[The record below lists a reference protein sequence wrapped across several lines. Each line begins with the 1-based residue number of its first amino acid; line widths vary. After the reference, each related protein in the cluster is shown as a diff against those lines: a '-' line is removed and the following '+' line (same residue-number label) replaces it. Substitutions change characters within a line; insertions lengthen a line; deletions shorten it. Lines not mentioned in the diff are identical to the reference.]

1 MVGINTPGDG
11 WYLEYLLWLKP
22 EEIRKELANCSV
34 DELER
39 LKEDAVKNEQYE
51 LAAVIRDVLKEKAE
65 ESKTGVA
72 TWNEDIR
79 KQLVGAMAA
88 EGADDA
94 TTEKSKN
101 SITESLDDDN
111 ELVKADWEFIN
122 LWKRQQDVA
131 KKIEDYY
138 KERGIKNEF
147 WHVISIH
154 PRTIHFDG
162 DSIFVDDMWNNHLFK
177 QVNWEIKE
185 IPLLKDKMYGNCK
198 IRSIDKIWDYYAVNL
213 CFLDADWWVTKNHKW
228 EENSLY
234 FIIDKDGN
242 YLSGLREQ
250 TWKENFS
257 LGRFWEYT
265 FEQNLWKDE
274 VICTIF
280 NKNMEKIAR
289 YEDEKQGRNKKY
301 TVYCDDK
308 VCIIKEP
315 RTSIYT
321 VFSENQIVW
330 KWTEKDLKWNE
341 YMQDFWKM
349 KEQENLQIKKSNEK
363 RNRMR
368 STPFEERYMDKNH
381 CKIVYKDD
389 KKTAIAIE
397 NDKWETL
404 FELSN
409 IKKFSYHDENTL
421 RYITDTSDRIEIQ
434 DWQSDSN
441 ILFIRV
447 ANSEGIIQKSIFI
460 NKTTWEKKEFEGY
473 EWYYSFLRWKWA
485 EVFINGSDDAK
496 IFDDNL
502 NYLWLR
508 DNEEYNLWF
517 ITITKEENRD
527 KKHYIVSKK
536 TGKIVTR
543 YLKRVWTSLPYYNYY
558 QEGDKTYLIVSV
570 PDKWVCQVEIP

>member
-1 MVGINTPGDG
+1 
-11 WYLEYLLWLKP
+11 
-22 EEIRKELANCSV
+22 
-34 DELER
+34 
-39 LKEDAVKNEQYE
+39 
-51 LAAVIRDVLKEKAE
+51 
-65 ESKTGVA
+65 
-72 TWNEDIR
+72 
-79 KQLVGAMAA
+79 
-88 EGADDA
+88 
-94 TTEKSKN
+94 
-101 SITESLDDDN
+101 
-111 ELVKADWEFIN
+111 
-122 LWKRQQDVA
+122 
-131 KKIEDYY
+131 
-138 KERGIKNEF
+138 
-147 WHVISIH
+147 
-154 PRTIHFDG
+154 
-162 DSIFVDDMWNNHLFK
+162 
-177 QVNWEIKE
+177 
-185 IPLLKDKMYGNCK
+185 
-198 IRSIDKIWDYYAVNL
+198 
-213 CFLDADWWVTKNHKW
+213 
-228 EENSLY
+228 
-234 FIIDKDGN
+234 
-242 YLSGLREQ
+242 
-250 TWKENFS
+250 
-257 LGRFWEYT
+257 
-265 FEQNLWKDE
+265 
-274 VICTIF
+274 
-280 NKNMEKIAR
+280 
-289 YEDEKQGRNKKY
+289 
-301 TVYCDDK
+301 
-308 VCIIKEP
+308 
-315 RTSIYT
+315 
-321 VFSENQIVW
+321 
-330 KWTEKDLKWNE
+330 
-341 YMQDFWKM
+341 
-349 KEQENLQIKKSNEK
+349 
-363 RNRMR
+363 
-368 STPFEERYMDKNH
+368 MDKNH

>member
-1 MVGINTPGDG
+1 MG
-11 WYLEYLLWLKP
+11 
-22 EEIRKELANCSV
+22 
-34 DELER
+34 ER
-39 LKEDAVKNEQYE
+39 DTLGNKLSLDK
-51 LAAVIRDVLKEKAE
+51 I
-65 ESKTGVA
+65 ESESTMDH
-72 TWNEDIR
+72 WNEDAR
-79 KQLVGAMAA
+79 SQLVNAMSTDNPITDTPD
-88 EGADDA
+88 EA
-94 TTEKSKN
+94 TAEKSDGTV
-101 SITESLDDDN
+101 TENLDDDN
-111 ELVKADWEFIN
+111 ELVKSDWEFID
-122 LWKRQQDVA
+122 LWRKQQDIA

-147 WHVISIH
+147 WHIISIH
-154 PRTIHFDG
+154 PKTIIFDG
-162 DSIFVDDMWNNHLFK
+162 DSIFVDDLWNSHLFK

-198 IRSIDKIWDYYAVNL
+198 IRHIYKIWDYYAVNL
-213 CFLDADWWVTKNHKW
+213 CFLDADWWIKENHKW
-228 EENSLY
+228 EKSSLY

-242 YLSGLREQ
+242 YLPGLREQ
-250 TWKENFS
+250 KWDEKFS

-265 FEQNLWKDE
+265 FEQDLWNNE

-308 VCIIKEP
+308 VCVIKEP
-315 RTSIYT
+315 WTSIYT

-330 KWTEKDLKWNE
+330 KWTKKDLQWNE
-341 YMQDFWKM
+341 YMQNLWEM
-349 KEQENLQIKKSNEK
+349 EELENLQIKKSNEK
-363 RNRMR
+363 RDRIR
-368 STPFEERYMDKNH
+368 STPFEKRYMDKNH

-404 FELSN
+404 FELPN
-409 IKKFSYHDENTL
+409 IKEISYYDENAPMFFTN
-421 RYITDTSDRIEIQ
+421 TSERIEIEN
-434 DWQSDSN
+434 WQSDN
-441 ILFIRV
+441 NVLFIRV
-447 ANSEGIIQKSIFI
+447 IDSEWIIQKSIFI
-460 NKTTWEKKEFEGY
+460 NKTTWEKKEFEEY
-473 EWYYSFLRWKWA
+473 EWYYSFLRWKWS

-496 IFDDNL
+496 VFDDDL

-517 ITITKEENRD
+517 ITITKEENWD

-543 YLKRVWTSLPYYNYY
+543 YLKRVWTHLPYFNYY
-558 QEGDKTYLIVSV
+558 IEGDKTYLIVSV
-570 PDKWVCQVEIP
+570 PGKWVCQVEV